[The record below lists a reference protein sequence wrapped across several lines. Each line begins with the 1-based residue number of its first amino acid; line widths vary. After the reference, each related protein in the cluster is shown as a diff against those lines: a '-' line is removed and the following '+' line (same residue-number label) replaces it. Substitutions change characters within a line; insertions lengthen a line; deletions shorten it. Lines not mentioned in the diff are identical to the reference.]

1 MTLRGEAG
9 GSLQVDPNCCS
20 LPPNILHAHFLSVQA
35 RILNVSQF
43 LCLSPSLFASVSAVR
58 CCCFRS
64 RTWFIV
70 ATICC
75 HWLLMAM
82 QTVCLVIEGGGRWG
96 RKNSGIVDS
105 ENVSTCETRRHKC
118 CFLLRCVG
126 LFPMSQCDFNTLA
139 WWVFV
144 TPVIF
149 DSTEVRE
156 LVKVCLYWFAY
167 RNSIYFWQLW
177 VAQHKSD

>member
-1 MTLRGEAG
+1 MYL
-9 GSLQVDPNCCS
+9 C
-20 LPPNILHAHFLSVQA
+20 FSV
-35 RILNVSQF
+35 
-43 LCLSPSLFASVSAVR
+43 CLSASVSLYLLLFLLFVVVVFVA
-58 CCCFRS
+58 

-70 ATICC
+70 VRICC

-82 QTVCLVIEGGGRWG
+82 QTVCLFIEDRGRKEEGGV
-96 RKNSGIVDS
+96 RKHSGIVDS
-105 ENVSTCETRRHKC
+105 ENVSTCESRRHKC
-118 CFLLRCVG
+118 CFLLRFVG

-149 DSTEVRE
+149 DSPEVRE
-156 LVKVCLYWFAY
+156 LVEVCLYWCAY